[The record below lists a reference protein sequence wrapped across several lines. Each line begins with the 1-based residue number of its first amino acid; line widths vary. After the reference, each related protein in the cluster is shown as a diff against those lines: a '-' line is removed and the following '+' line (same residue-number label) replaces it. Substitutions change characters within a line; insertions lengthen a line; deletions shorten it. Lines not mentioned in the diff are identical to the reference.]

1 MTTVVGVGSD
11 SEDSFIDQDDLDMD
25 DWEDN
30 LVDDDISDDNIF
42 LGINEM
48 YGAL

>member
-1 MTTVVGVGSD
+1 
-11 SEDSFIDQDDLDMD
+11 MD

-30 LVDDDISDDNIF
+30 LVDDDISDDNVF